1 MDKDLTAGKIEEA
14 IRDYGGANLEEYRLF
29 DMYEGA
35 QLGDNKK
42 SMAYTITFRNKEKTL
57 EDAEVTA
64 AMNKIL
70 KALEK
75 IGAVLRS

>member
-1 MDKDLTAGKIEEA
+1 
-14 IRDYGGANLEEYRLF
+14 
-29 DMYEGA
+29 MYEGA